1 MNTSSFAPFRRVVAG
16 YGLVAF
22 LWILLSD
29 RAVDLLFQDQVVR
42 NNVQTWKGWLF
53 VLVTTALLYVL
64 LRRVYLRMQL
74 AATHELEALRREART
89 ATLLHA
95 LAEGSS
101 DAIFA
106 KDRDGRYLL
115 FNQAASRATGQPVDA
130 VLGRDDGAV
139 FPSEQARMI
148 RANDRQV
155 MEQDRTQT
163 FEEKLDTASG
173 PVTYL
178 ATKGPL
184 HDATGV
190 VGMFGI
196 SRDISEMVHVRRQ
209 LQLSEHRYRLFF
221 EANPQ
226 PMWVCDLGTQR
237 FLAVNDAAVA
247 HYGYSRDEF
256 VGMSQDDIHP
266 PVQLTA
272 LHQDLTRGE
281 RGAAQGQAG
290 SWLHRCKDGRLIEVE
305 ISTSDI
311 EFEGHPA
318 RIVLALDVSARN
330 RFERERDAA
339 HNQLQDVLSRV
350 TDAFVSIGADRRFNY
365 VNERAARLA
374 DRRSPAELVGKLVSE
389 LFPDETVRSF
399 EAAYRRAVNSGQA
412 VVVEDWF
419 APWQRWMEL
428 RIFASEQGASAY
440 ITDITERKQTALD
453 LQHSQQALADLSRR
467 LMVQEQDT
475 VRRIAQALHDQL
487 GQQLSSARL
496 YLDVAMEQAGAAEH
510 DALSRGSSLL
520 DTAIAEL
527 RHVLRD
533 MRPPLLE
540 EQGLAAALDN
550 ELRSSPAQDMG
561 LRVELELGTT
571 VQGVR
576 WPDAV
581 EFAAFMIAR
590 EAIANAVRHAR
601 ATFVKVS
608 LDGGTSHLRLRIEDD
623 GQGIDETDL
632 QRRSGHLGLVGMRER
647 AQVIGAKLT
656 VERGTVAGTVVELT
670 LEAEVA

>member
-1 MNTSSFAPFRRVVAG
+1 
-16 YGLVAF
+16 
-22 LWILLSD
+22 
-29 RAVDLLFQDQVVR
+29 
-42 NNVQTWKGWLF
+42 
-53 VLVTTALLYVL
+53 
-64 LRRVYLRMQL
+64 
-74 AATHELEALRREART
+74 
-89 ATLLHA
+89 
-95 LAEGSS
+95 
-101 DAIFA
+101 
-106 KDRDGRYLL
+106 
-115 FNQAASRATGQPVDA
+115 ATGQPADA

-247 HYGYSRDEF
+247 HYGHSRDEF

>member
-1 MNTSSFAPFRRVVAG
+1 M
-16 YGLVAF
+16 AF

-64 LRRVYLRMQL
+64 LRRLYLRMQQ
-74 AATHELEALRREART
+74 AAAHQLDALRREART

-106 KDRDGRYLL
+106 KGRDGRYLL
-115 FNQAASRATGQPVDA
+115 FNQAAALATGQSVES
-130 VLGRDDGAV
+130 VIGHDDGDV
-139 FPSEQARMI
+139 FPAEQARMI
-148 RANDRQV
+148 KANDRQV

-163 FEEKLDTASG
+163 FEEKLDTARG

-190 VGMFGI
+190 IGMFGI
-196 SRDISEMVHVRRQ
+196 SRDITEMVEVRRQ
-209 LQLSEHRYRLFF
+209 LQQSERRYRLFF
-221 EANPQ
+221 DANPQ
-226 PMWVCDLGTQR
+226 PMWVCDLTTQR

-256 VGMSQDDIHP
+256 VGMSLDDIHP

-272 LHQDLTRGE
+272 LHQDLARGE
-281 RGAAQGQAG
+281 RGEMHGLAHTG

-305 ISTSDI
+305 ISASDI

-318 RIVLALDVSARN
+318 RIVLSLDVSARN

-339 HNQLQDVLSRV
+339 HRQLQDVLSRV

-365 VNERAARLA
+365 VNERAALLA
-374 DRRSPAELVGKLVSE
+374 GRRSPAELVGKQVNE

-412 VVVEDWF
+412 VVIEDWF

-428 RIFASEQGASAY
+428 RIFPSEQGASAY

-487 GQQLSSARL
+487 GQQLGSARL

-561 LRVELELGTT
+561 LSVELELGAT

-623 GQGIDETDL
+623 GQGIDESDL

-647 AQVIGAKLT
+647 AHVIGAKLT
-656 VERGTVAGTVVELT
+656 VERGAVAGTVVELT
-670 LEAEVA
+670 LEAEAE